1 MAIQCSVAIAT
12 YIDHLRIERGLSAN
26 SVESYLRDLK
36 KFESLLSDSN
46 LSFEKLNE
54 NDISAIVGL
63 LTKSGLAQSSINRF
77 LSSLKGFYKY
87 AATEYSVANPMVDI
101 SQFKVARKL
110 PKALSISE
118 VSSLIDST
126 NNPANPVSL
135 RDRAIVE
142 ILYGTGA
149 RVAELVGID
158 INDISKDSLDGEE
171 ITILKLRGKGSKERL
186 VPLGK
191 FANEAIENYLVRLR
205 PALLAKSSQN
215 ERALFLNS
223 RGTRLTRQSAWSTV
237 LKAAKATG
245 LEGRVS
251 PHVFRHS
258 YATHLLDG
266 GADIRVVQELLGH
279 ASVTTTQIY
288 TLVTIDKVRESYS
301 LAHPRSR

>member
-1 MAIQCSVAIAT
+1 MAIQCNVAIAT
-12 YIDHLRIERGLSAN
+12 YIDHLRIERGLSIN
-26 SVESYLRDLK
+26 SIESYRRDLEK
-36 KFESLLSDSN
+36 
-46 LSFEKLNE
+46 FEKLLIEKDFSFSSITENE
-54 NDISAIVGL
+54 ISSIIGL
-63 LTKSGLAQSSINRF
+63 LTVKGLSTTSINRF

-87 AATEYSVANPMVDI
+87 SAVEYGIPNPMVDI
-101 SQFKVARKL
+101 SQFKVLRKL
-110 PKALSISE
+110 PKALSVAEI
-118 VSSLIDST
+118 SSLIDST
-126 NNPANPVSL
+126 NNPSNPIAL
-135 RDRAIVE
+135 RDRAILE

-158 INDISKDSLDGEE
+158 INDISKDSLGGEE

-191 FANEAIENYLVRLR
+191 FAIEAIDNYLVRLR
-205 PALLAKSSQN
+205 PALLAKNSQN
-215 ERALFLNS
+215 NRALFLNA

-237 LKAAKATG
+237 LKAAAATG

-301 LAHPRSR
+301 LAHPRS

>member
-1 MAIQCSVAIAT
+1 MAIQCNVALAT
-12 YIDHLRIERGLSAN
+12 YIDHLRIERGLSTN
-26 SVESYLRDLK
+26 SVESYRRDLT
-36 KFESLLSDSN
+36 KFENILIDKQLHFDEISDGEISSIIGSLS
-46 LSFEKLNE
+46 E
-54 NDISAIVGL
+54 
-63 LTKSGLAQSSINRF
+63 SGLATTSINRF

-87 AATEYSVANPMVDI
+87 CATEYSINNPMVDI

-110 PKALSISE
+110 PKALSVAE
-118 VSSLIDST
+118 VSALIEST
-126 NNPANPVSL
+126 NNPANPSSL
-135 RDRAIVE
+135 RDRALLE

-158 INDISKDSLDGEE
+158 VTDISQDTFDGEK

-191 FANEAIENYLVRLR
+191 FAIEALDNYLVRLR
-205 PALLAKSSQN
+205 PALLAKNSQN
-215 ERALFLNS
+215 NRALFLNA

-237 LKAAKATG
+237 LKAAAATG

-301 LAHPRSR
+301 LAHPRS